1 MGVRRI
7 VTYPD
12 TVLRERAE
20 PVTNIDGKIQQIIDD
35 MADTMYHAH
44 SAVGLASNQVGEPC
58 RIIMFDI
65 SAKDA
70 PNDLIVLLNPEIIEA
85 DGLIVNEE
93 GCLSIIDY
101 RADVKRSERVTVKG
115 IDREGNP
122 ITLQKEGLA
131 AIVLQHEIDH
141 LNGTLFIDHISKLRR
156 ELYKRRLKK
165 KLLKERDSS
174 SQRL

>member
-20 PVTNIDGKIQQIIDD
+20 PVTNIDGKIQQLIDD